1 MIISASTCKK
11 NQPISITP
19 SVQNVAVMQFFVGD
33 EWIER
38 ISPLYIAYVTVMNL
52 NISSII
58 NGFFLAISTGRIQ
71 DIFFTGV
78 VVVVRTTC
86 NNPMLSNVFMFPM
99 IQTRYLFLKVLVI
112 SRTIFLVISG
122 ECIYVSPESW
132 SEHTRCRTP
141 YFGDL
146 QMLTTWLK
154 SCYITRIT
162 LQGFSYSNWFVFY
175 GNLINFRYC

>member
-1 MIISASTCKK
+1 MNWK
-11 NQPISITP
+11 NFTSVYCICNCDEFEYMFDNQWVFSRYFHGEDPAYFFSGWWLWSELIT
-19 SVQNVAVMQFFVGD
+19 
-33 EWIER
+33 
-38 ISPLYIAYVTVMNL
+38 
-52 NISSII
+52 
-58 NGFFLAISTGRIQ
+58 
-71 DIFFTGV
+71 
-78 VVVVRTTC
+78 
-86 NNPMLSNVFMFPM
+86 PMLSNVFMFPM

-146 QMLTTWLK
+146 QMLTTSLK

-162 LQGFSYSNWFVFY
+162 LQGFSYSNWFVFD